1 MTQENNTP
9 AENTPAEPQCD
20 CSNCGCGCEETAEPN
35 FKPVIEFDDFLKLD
49 LRVGTVVKC
58 EEHPNAD
65 KLLVLQVDLGCE
77 TRQIIA
83 GMKKYYAPEELQ
95 GKQVMVVCNLAP
107 RKMRGLESQGMM
119 IAASSDADKSL
130 VVAMTPDKP
139 VAAGASCS

>member
-1 MTQENNTP
+1 MTEENLNP
-9 AENTPAEPQCD
+9 AENIDQPEQ
-20 CSNCGCGCEETAEPN
+20 EQAEPN
-35 FKPVIEFDDFLKLD
+35 FKPTIEFDDFMKLD

-95 GKQVMVVCNLAP
+95 GKQIMVVCNLAP

-139 VAAGASCS
+139 VAAGATCS

>member
-1 MTQENNTP
+1 MTEENLNP
-9 AENTPAEPQCD
+9 AENIEPQQ
-20 CSNCGCGCEETAEPN
+20 EQETEQAEPN
-35 FKPVIEFDDFLKLD
+35 FKPTIEFDDFMKLD

-95 GKQVMVVCNLAP
+95 GKQIMVVCNLAP

-139 VAAGASCS
+139 VAAGATCS